1 MKKRTT
7 VTQAERMRQAIRH
20 RQEQEKQE
28 LRQSILTAAGELFL
42 EQGYERFS
50 LRKVAE
56 RIGYSPTTIYLY
68 FRDKDDLLFTVV
80 DEGFVRFGQEL
91 ARAAASTEDHWERL
105 IALGR
110 AYVNFGLQNPVYYQ
124 LMFVQRTD
132 FLMHHSAGESQPR
145 IAAFRILQQTVQE
158 AIDAG
163 VLRPGDAETYS
174 DALWAL
180 VHGMTSL
187 AISMPTFYAERISRT
202 MEVAWQMECEGL
214 RAEALPHCP
223 PDSVPRAPSGG
234 RPSPCTPC

>member
-7 VTQAERMRQAIRH
+7 VTQAVRVRQAIRH
-20 RQEQEKQE
+20 RQEHEKQE
-28 LRQSILTAAGELFL
+28 LRQTILTAAGELFL

-80 DEGFVRFGQEL
+80 DEGFVRFGHEL
-91 ARAAASTEDHWERL
+91 AQAAASTEDNWERL
-105 IALGR
+105 IELGR
-110 AYVNFGLQNPVYYQ
+110 AYVNFGLQNPMYYQ

-132 FLMHHSAGESQPR
+132 FLMHHQAGENQPR
-145 IAAFRILQQTVQE
+145 IAAFRVLQQTVQQ

-163 VLRPGDAETYS
+163 ILKSGDAESYS
-174 DALWAL
+174 DVLWAL

-187 AISMPTFYAERISRT
+187 AISMPESYAVRIQRT
-202 MEVAWQMECEGL
+202 LEVAWQMECEGL
-214 RAEALPHCP
+214 RKQ
-223 PDSVPRAPSGG
+223 
-234 RPSPCTPC
+234 